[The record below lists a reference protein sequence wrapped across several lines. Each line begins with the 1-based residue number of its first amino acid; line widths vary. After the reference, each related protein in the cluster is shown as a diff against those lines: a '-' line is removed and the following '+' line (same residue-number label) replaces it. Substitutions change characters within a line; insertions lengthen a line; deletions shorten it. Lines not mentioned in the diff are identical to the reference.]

1 MRFLDEATSA
11 PEESAAPKG
20 APGPLGKIGRKL
32 GSVAKTPRDR
42 AYEDLF
48 WALLDSS
55 EFAFQH

>member
-1 MRFLDEATSA
+1 
-11 PEESAAPKG
+11 
-20 APGPLGKIGRKL
+20 
-32 GSVAKTPRDR
+32 VAKTPRDR